1 VSESDLLD
9 PWPSDAERASEG
21 SLRPRKLEEFVGQAR
36 IREQLGIVLES
47 ARRRGLPP
55 DHLLFSGP
63 PGLGKT
69 SLAAIVAAELG
80 VGFRVTSGPALE
92 RAGDL
97 AAILTGLEPGDVLF
111 VDEIHRLPRAVEE
124 VLYPAME
131 DFQIDVVLGKGPG
144 ARSLRLDLPRFTL
157 VSATTRT
164 GLITSPLRDRFGFSA
179 RLDYYGP
186 ADLQSIVTRSAAILG
201 VTIDAAGAEILARRS
216 RGTPRIANRLLRR
229 VRDYAEV
236 RADGAVDEAVAE
248 AALELFEVDRLG
260 LDKLDLALLRV
271 LCERFGGAPVGLA
284 TLAVSVGEEQDTVED
299 VAEPYLLQL
308 GFLQRT
314 PRGRVATAA
323 AFAHLGLEE
332 PRGPGAA
339 PAPGSLFEPE
349 GSGEPRRGAPVG
361 REGSG
366 EPRRGA
372 PVDRE
377 VTRDGRIYEL
387 AISALPDRQRQSGGH
402 LVVARDVTE
411 RRQVEEQL
419 CAALN
424 HERVATDRL
433 AAALAGEQAAAE
445 HLRNLD
451 EAKSG
456 FLQAVSHDLRTPLAS
471 VLGISLT
478 LQRGRGQLGPADT
491 DDLLGRLTANARK
504 LDRILTGLLDLDR
517 LDRGIVELRRERVDL
532 ARLVAGVVSEAREE
546 LLDGHPVSLELLPV
560 QVVADAAKVERI
572 VENLLANAARHT
584 DPGTPIWVRVTHG
597 ERGALL
603 CVDDAGP
610 GVPAEQRE
618 SIFRPFERGPGGDSY
633 TPGSGVGLALV
644 AQIASLHDGHAWVE
658 DRAGGGASFRVLLP
672 EPNGDR

>member
-1 VSESDLLD
+1 VSWRWSPAGALLL
-9 PWPSDAERASEG
+9 AGA
-21 SLRPRKLEEFVGQAR
+21 
-36 IREQLGIVLES
+36 VLVTV
-47 ARRRGLPP
+47 AILYVWRRRPATTIAGLLAV
-55 DHLLFSGP
+55 LLGAVLWSVC
-63 PGLGKT
+63 
-69 SLAAIVAAELG
+69 S
-80 VGFRVTSGPALE
+80 ALE
-92 RAGDL
+92 LSAGDL
-97 AAILTGLEPGDVLF
+97 VGREYWGDLKYVGVCLLPPVYLAFVLQCSGHTRWPRWLGPVLTLEPLAVLILLATEATHDLVRFYPAGATLATAQAAEAGPLFWPHLLYNNALVWTATVLLVITLSRMSGLYRRQSIVLVAAILLPILLNLLFNLRVVPFRQVDLTPFAFVLTT
-111 VDEIHRLPRAVEE
+111 AVL
-124 VLYPAME
+124 VWGVYQFSLLDLRP
-131 DFQIDVVLGKGPG
+131 V
-144 ARSLRLDLPRFTL
+144 ARSQIFKTISDPVLVLDPNGRVLDANPAAGRLVERPAAEIVGQPVTQLLPTW
-157 VSATTRT
+157 SAT
-164 GLITSPLRDRFGFSA
+164 
-179 RLDYYGP
+179 
-186 ADLQSIVTRSAAILG
+186 VTEAM
-201 VTIDAAGAEILARRS
+201 AAG
-216 RGTPRIANRLLRR
+216 
-229 VRDYAEV
+229 
-236 RADGAVDEAVAE
+236 VDQA
-248 AALELFEVDRLG
+248 
-260 LDKLDLALLRV
+260 
-271 LCERFGGAPVGLA
+271 
-284 TLAVSVGEEQDTVED
+284 S
-299 VAEPYLLQL
+299 
-308 GFLQRT
+308 
-314 PRGRVATAA
+314 
-323 AFAHLGLEE
+323 
-332 PRGPGAA
+332 
-339 PAPGSLFEPE
+339 PE
-349 GSGEPRRGAPVG
+349 GSGEPRRGAPV
-361 REGSG
+361 S
-366 EPRRGA
+366 
-372 PVDRE
+372 RE

-402 LVVARDVTE
+402 LVVARDVTQ

-546 LLDGHPVSLELLPV
+546 LLDGRPVSLELLPV

>member
-1 VSESDLLD
+1 MSWRWSPAGALLL
-9 PWPSDAERASEG
+9 AGA
-21 SLRPRKLEEFVGQAR
+21 
-36 IREQLGIVLES
+36 VLVTV
-47 ARRRGLPP
+47 AILYVWRRRPATTIAGLLAV
-55 DHLLFSGP
+55 LLGAVLWS
-63 PGLGKT
+63 
-69 SLAAIVAAELG
+69 VCY
-80 VGFRVTSGPALE
+80 ALE
-92 RAGDL
+92 LSAGDL
-97 AAILTGLEPGDVLF
+97 VGREYWGDLKYVGVCLLPPVYLAFVLQCSGHTRWPRWLGPVLTLEPLAVLILLATEVTHDLVRFYPAGATLATSQAAEAGPLFWPHLLYNNALVWTATVLLVVTLSRMSGLYRRQSVVLVAAILLPILLNLLFNLRVEPFRQVDLTPFAFVLTT
-111 VDEIHRLPRAVEE
+111 AVL
-124 VLYPAME
+124 VWGVYQFSLLDLRP
-131 DFQIDVVLGKGPG
+131 V
-144 ARSLRLDLPRFTL
+144 ARSQIFKTISDPVLVLDPDGRVLDANPAAGRLVERPAAEIVGQPVTQLLPTW
-157 VSATTRT
+157 SAT
-164 GLITSPLRDRFGFSA
+164 
-179 RLDYYGP
+179 
-186 ADLQSIVTRSAAILG
+186 VTEAM
-201 VTIDAAGAEILARRS
+201 AAG
-216 RGTPRIANRLLRR
+216 
-229 VRDYAEV
+229 
-236 RADGAVDEAVAE
+236 VDQA
-248 AALELFEVDRLG
+248 
-260 LDKLDLALLRV
+260 
-271 LCERFGGAPVGLA
+271 
-284 TLAVSVGEEQDTVED
+284 S
-299 VAEPYLLQL
+299 
-308 GFLQRT
+308 
-314 PRGRVATAA
+314 
-323 AFAHLGLEE
+323 
-332 PRGPGAA
+332 
-339 PAPGSLFEPE
+339 PE
-349 GSGEPRRGAPVG
+349 GSGEPRRGAPV
-361 REGSG
+361 S
-366 EPRRGA
+366 
-372 PVDRE
+372 RE
-377 VTRDGRIYEL
+377 VTRDGRIFEL

-419 CAALN
+419 YAALN

-532 ARLVAGVVSEAREE
+532 ARLVAGVVSEAHEE

-584 DPGTPIWVRVTHG
+584 DPGTPISVRVTHG

-644 AQIASLHDGHAWVE
+644 AQIASLHGGHAWVE

>member
-1 VSESDLLD
+1 VSWRWSPAGALLLAGAVLVTVAILYVWRRRPATTIAGLLAVLLGAVLWSVCYALELSAGDLVGREYWGDLKYVGVCLLPPVYLAFVLQCSGHTRWPRWLGPVLTLEPLAVLILLATEVTHDLVRFYPAGATLATSQAAEAGPLFWPHLLYNNALVWTATVLLVVPLSRMSGLYRRQSVVLVAAILLPILLNLLFNLRVEPFRQVDLTPFAFVLTTAVLVWGVYQFSLLD
-9 PWPSDAERASEG
+9 
-21 SLRPRKLEEFVGQAR
+21 LRPVARSQIFKTISDPVLVLDPDGRVLDANPAAGRLVERPAAEIVGQAVT
-36 IREQLGIVLES
+36 QL
-47 ARRRGLPP
+47 LP
-55 DHLLFSGP
+55 
-63 PGLGKT
+63 T
-69 SLAAIVAAELG
+69 W
-80 VGFRVTSGPALE
+80 
-92 RAGDL
+92 
-97 AAILTGLEPGDVLF
+97 
-111 VDEIHRLPRAVEE
+111 
-124 VLYPAME
+124 
-131 DFQIDVVLGKGPG
+131 
-144 ARSLRLDLPRFTL
+144 
-157 VSATTRT
+157 SAT
-164 GLITSPLRDRFGFSA
+164 
-179 RLDYYGP
+179 
-186 ADLQSIVTRSAAILG
+186 VTEAM
-201 VTIDAAGAEILARRS
+201 AAG
-216 RGTPRIANRLLRR
+216 
-229 VRDYAEV
+229 
-236 RADGAVDEAVAE
+236 VDQA
-248 AALELFEVDRLG
+248 
-260 LDKLDLALLRV
+260 
-271 LCERFGGAPVGLA
+271 
-284 TLAVSVGEEQDTVED
+284 S
-299 VAEPYLLQL
+299 
-308 GFLQRT
+308 
-314 PRGRVATAA
+314 
-323 AFAHLGLEE
+323 
-332 PRGPGAA
+332 
-339 PAPGSLFEPE
+339 PE
-349 GSGEPRRGAPVG
+349 GPGEPRRGAPV
-361 REGSG
+361 S
-366 EPRRGA
+366 
-372 PVDRE
+372 RE
-377 VTRDGRIYEL
+377 VARDGRIFEL

-419 CAALN
+419 SAALN

-433 AAALAGEQAAAE
+433 AAALAREQAAAE

-532 ARLVAGVVSEAREE
+532 ARLVAGVVSEAHEE
-546 LLDGHPVSLELLPV
+546 LLNGHPVSLELLPV